1 MLYHVLIA
9 RQAKVKPFFLSIERN
24 LIVSKD
30 VSILVDELS
39 SLTVL
44 EMAKLK
50 EMLEEKWG
58 VKAAS
63 GMAMMAAPASA
74 TTAAPVAAVESTD
87 FQVTLTEAPADKKLG
102 IIKALREVAGLSLKD
117 AKDLA
122 EAAPKVVKETAPK
135 AEADDMKKKIEAAGG
150 KVSLKGL

>member
-1 MLYHVLIA
+1 MSKSIDQLA
-9 RQAKVKPFFLSIERN
+9 EDLSN
-24 LIVSKD
+24 
-30 VSILVDELS
+30 
-39 SLTVL
+39 LTVI

-50 EMLEEKWG
+50 EMLEAKWG
-58 VKAAS
+58 VKAAAA
-63 GMAMMAAPASA
+63 MPMMMAA
-74 TTAAPVAAVESTD
+74 AAPAQTTTSQEAESTD
-87 FQVTLTEAPADKKLG
+87 FQVTLADAPADKRLG

-135 AEADDMKKKIEAAGG
+135 AEAEEMKKKLEAAGA